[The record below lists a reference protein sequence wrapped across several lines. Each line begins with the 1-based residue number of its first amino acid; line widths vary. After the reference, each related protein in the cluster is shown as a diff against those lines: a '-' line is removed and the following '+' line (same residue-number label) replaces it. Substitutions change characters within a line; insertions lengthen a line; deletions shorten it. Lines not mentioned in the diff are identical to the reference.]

1 MESMTIKLAA
11 VLFLLA
17 CLLPGCGC
25 TGDQITPGA
34 QEEGQTAAAEEIS
47 AQNKGAED
55 RKKLP
60 EEEASGTV
68 EYDTTL
74 SIVRDLE
81 EKKGIDIS
89 SMSDVRGLGEILHE
103 AGYDVD
109 AQYLLQALKEAG
121 QEGMDSAG
129 NGETPDDEPHTHQY
143 VGILDREKRMIRFSC
158 EGCGDWYEEPM
169 PWNEQ
174 NTEDVGLLSAAV
186 EMASP
191 LGNESRKYDGEEYF
205 SLAIVPLLYQ
215 EWGENHYS
223 WYFDADTAMVRVGVT
238 VDGIDVI
245 LQDVKEGEREAL
257 FVWAELTGQ
266 VCGLSEHIQTIMND
280 AGFRATRVQA
290 SLMDSAGA
298 SLYTAEGGEV
308 WYDYLD
314 SYYEAT
320 GKDPSAL
327 ENEDGLQTHQD
338 Q

>member
-1 MESMTIKLAA
+1 MSS
-11 VLFLLA
+11 
-17 CLLPGCGC
+17 
-25 TGDQITPGA
+25 
-34 QEEGQTAAAEEIS
+34 EEIPE
-47 AQNKGAED
+47 QNKWTED

-60 EEEASGTV
+60 EEATAGTEEA
-68 EYDTTL
+68 DTIL
-74 SIVRDLE
+74 SIVRDL
-81 EKKGIDIS
+81 KAKTGIDIS
-89 SMSDVRGLGEILHE
+89 TLSDVRGLGEILHE

-109 AQYLLQALKEAG
+109 AQYLLQTLREAG
-121 QEGMDSAG
+121 TEGMDGAG
-129 NGETPDDEPHTHQY
+129 NGEVPDEGPHTHQY
-143 VGILDREKRMIRFSC
+143 VGTLDREKRMIRFTC

-174 NTEDVGLLSAAV
+174 NAEDIVQLPAAV
-186 EMASP
+186 EMDSP

-245 LQDVKEGEREAL
+245 LQGVKEGKREAL
-257 FVWAELTGQ
+257 SVWAELTGQ

-290 SLMDSAGA
+290 SLMDSTGA
-298 SLYTAEGGEV
+298 YLYTAEGGGV

-338 Q
+338 QK

>member
-1 MESMTIKLAA
+1 MTIKLVA

-17 CLLPGCGC
+17 CLLSGCGC
-25 TGDQITPGA
+25 TGDQITPVS
-34 QEEGQTAAAEEIS
+34 QEAEQTAAAEETL
-47 AQNKGAED
+47 AQNKGTED

-60 EEEASGTV
+60 EEETAGTG
-68 EYDTTL
+68 ESDDIL

-89 SMSDVRGLGEILHE
+89 TLSDVRGLGEILHD

-109 AQYLLQALKEAG
+109 ARYLLQALREAG

-129 NGETPDDEPHTHQY
+129 NGEVPDDGPHTHQY
-143 VGILDREKRMIRFSC
+143 VGILDREKRIIRFTC

-174 NTEDVGLLSAAV
+174 NAENPEQLSAEV
-186 EMASP
+186 EMDSP
-191 LGNESRKYDGEEYF
+191 LGNESRKYDGEAYF
-205 SLAIVPLLYQ
+205 SMAIVPLLYQ

-245 LQDVKEGEREAL
+245 LQGVKEGKREAL
-257 FVWAELTGQ
+257 SVWAELTGQ

-280 AGFRATRVQA
+280 AGFRATRVQV

-314 SYYEAT
+314 SYFEAT

-338 Q
+338 QK